1 MSHGSRADYP
11 GRVPESHRT
20 TGSEAGGHPRRTDEG
35 IGAGPDRTQAA
46 GGWNAIDRPGEVTS
60 RVSAGRAGAGRDDA
74 DFGPDRVEGATA
86 GWDGTADA
94 SGEAVSR
101 GDGKTVGGRHEGTTS
116 DGVGSGVA
124 AAVTGGATAVVFRG
138 AEAAAGSGDIAGS
151 GGEAVERGG
160 VAGARS
166 SMAARAGRV
175 WRRFTDWWPSGRL
188 RLGWHPLGDL
198 PFDYPPKVVLF
209 ADLALLVLGLVACLQ
224 RHEYFPTVLPLLA
237 VVLLFLSVPAYVLFG
252 IVPRPLALGVA
263 TMVAAA
269 LFFAQPVESDF
280 APFVLMVV
288 AAEIAAIAPKRMS
301 IPLAMLATVELIAF
315 AALSQVLWGNDYLR
329 TGVPMYALGILLGW
343 LVGVMLQY
351 QRLYLYQERENQNVR
366 AAQAAAAERNRIA
379 REVHDVI
386 AHSLTVTLL
395 HVTAA
400 RHALTT
406 DSDVEEAVD
415 ALADAERLGRQ
426 AMADIR
432 RTVGLLDS
440 GPATAGPEPGA
451 DDIAALI
458 DDFANAGLT
467 VRRRFTGDLDRI
479 SAAVGLA
486 LYRICQESLANI
498 AKHAPGA
505 AVEFA
510 LEVGARSAVVR
521 VRNPLPPG
529 TPVARIGHGT
539 GVTGM
544 RQRAEGLGGRIQIGP
559 EAGAWIV
566 RAEFPLHDRPQRGG
580 DPAPETREE
589 HCALMKSIGVPQLRR
604 PGLPG

>member
-1 MSHGSRADYP
+1 MYRTAGADYP
-11 GRVPESHRT
+11 GEVPESHLT
-20 TGSEAGGHPRRTDEG
+20 PGS
-35 IGAGPDRTQAA
+35 AA
-46 GGWNAIDRPGEVTS
+46 GDHPGRPG
-60 RVSAGRAGAGRDDA
+60 G
-74 DFGPDRVEGATA
+74 
-86 GWDGTADA
+86 
-94 SGEAVSR
+94 
-101 GDGKTVGGRHEGTTS
+101 
-116 DGVGSGVA
+116 GVA
-124 AAVTGGATAVVFRG
+124 AVTV
-138 AEAAAGSGDIAGS
+138 
-151 GGEAVERGG
+151 
-160 VAGARS
+160 
-166 SMAARAGRV
+166 RAGLV
-175 WRRFTDWWPSGRL
+175 WRRFTNGRL

-198 PFDYPPKVVLF
+198 PFDYPPKVVLS

-252 IVPRPLALGVA
+252 IVPRPLVLGMA

-288 AAEIAAIAPKRMS
+288 AAEIAAIAPKRVS
-301 IPLAMLATVELIAF
+301 IPLALLATVELVAF
-315 AALSQVLWGNDYLR
+315 AVMSQALWGNDNLR

-400 RHALTT
+400 RHALST

-440 GPATAGPEPGA
+440 GRTTAGPEPGV
-451 DDIAALI
+451 DDISALI

-498 AKHAPGA
+498 AKHASGA

-521 VRNPLPPG
+521 VRNPLSPG
-529 TPVARIGHGT
+529 ARIGHGT
-539 GVTGM
+539 GVAGM
-544 RQRAEGLGGRIQIGP
+544 RQRAEGLGGRILVGP
-559 EAGAWIV
+559 EAGSWIV
-566 RAEFPLHDRPQRGG
+566 RAEFPLHDRPGQV
-580 DPAPETREE
+580 DESAPDTREE
-589 HCALMKSIGVPQLRR
+589 HCALMKSIGVPQVRR

>member
-1 MSHGSRADYP
+1 MNRWP
-11 GRVPESHRT
+11 GR
-20 TGSEAGGHPRRTDEG
+20 
-35 IGAGPDRTQAA
+35 
-46 GGWNAIDRPGEVTS
+46 
-60 RVSAGRAGAGRDDA
+60 
-74 DFGPDRVEGATA
+74 
-86 GWDGTADA
+86 
-94 SGEAVSR
+94 
-101 GDGKTVGGRHEGTTS
+101 
-116 DGVGSGVA
+116 
-124 AAVTGGATAVVFRG
+124 
-138 AEAAAGSGDIAGS
+138 
-151 GGEAVERGG
+151 
-160 VAGARS
+160 
-166 SMAARAGRV
+166 
-175 WRRFTDWWPSGRL
+175 RL
-188 RLGWHPLGDL
+188 RLTWHRLGDL

-209 ADLALLVLGLVACLQ
+209 ADLALLIIGLVACLQ

-252 IVPRPLALGVA
+252 IVPRPLGLGVA
-263 TMVAAA
+263 TMIAAA
-269 LFFAQPVESDF
+269 LFLAQPVESDF

-288 AAEIAAIAPKRMS
+288 AAETAAIAPKRVS
-301 IPLAMLATVELIAF
+301 IPLALLASLELVVF
-315 AALSQVLWGNDYLR
+315 AALGQALWGNDSLR
-329 TGVPMYALGILLGW
+329 VGVPMYALGILLGW

-366 AAQAAAAERNRIA
+366 AAQAASAERNRIA

-432 RTVGLLDS
+432 RTVGLLDN
-440 GPATAGPEPGA
+440 GPAAAGPEPGA
-451 DDIAALI
+451 DDISALI
-458 DDFANAGLT
+458 DDFANAGVT
-467 VRRRFTGDLDRI
+467 VRRRVTGDPGRI

-505 AVEFA
+505 VVEFA
-510 LEVGARSAVVR
+510 LEVGARSVVVR

-529 TPVARIGHGT
+529 APVPRIGHGT
-539 GVTGM
+539 GVAGM

-559 EAGAWIV
+559 ESGAWIV
-566 RAEFPLHDRPQRGG
+566 RAEFPLHEAAEVGSATG
-580 DPAPETREE
+580 TTREE
-589 HCALMKSIGVPQLRR
+589 RCALMKSLGVPPPLRR
-604 PGLPG
+604 PGLSG

>member
-1 MSHGSRADYP
+1 M
-11 GRVPESHRT
+11 PESHLTSGTAVDHPTRRGT
-20 TGSEAGGHPRRTDEG
+20 ASEAEGDSAAVRAGGGTEREAGDDSA
-35 IGAGPDRTQAA
+35 AGPDATA
-46 GGWNAIDRPGEVTS
+46 GSREPTGVGGMWRRVTS
-60 RVSAGRAGAGRDDA
+60 R
-74 DFGPDRVEGATA
+74 
-86 GWDGTADA
+86 
-94 SGEAVSR
+94 
-101 GDGKTVGGRHEGTTS
+101 
-116 DGVGSGVA
+116 
-124 AAVTGGATAVVFRG
+124 
-138 AEAAAGSGDIAGS
+138 
-151 GGEAVERGG
+151 
-160 VAGARS
+160 
-166 SMAARAGRV
+166 
-175 WRRFTDWWPSGRL
+175 WPHGRL
-188 RLGWHPLGDL
+188 RPGWHSLGDL

-209 ADLALLVLGLVACLQ
+209 ADLALLVLGLTACLQ

-237 VVLLFLSVPAYVLFG
+237 VVLLFLSVPVYVLFG
-252 IVPRPLALGVA
+252 IVPRPLVLGLA
-263 TMVAAA
+263 TMAAAA

-288 AAEIAAIAPKRMS
+288 AAEIAAIAPKRVS
-301 IPLAMLATVELIAF
+301 IPLAVLATVELIAF
-315 AALSQVLWGNDYLR
+315 AALSQALWGNDTLR

-440 GPATAGPEPGA
+440 GPAAVGPEPGA
-451 DDIAALI
+451 DDIPALL
-458 DDFANAGLT
+458 DDFVNAGLT
-467 VRRRFTGDLDRI
+467 VRRRCTGDLSRV

-510 LEVGARSAVVR
+510 VEVGARSVVVR
-521 VRNPLPPG
+521 VRNTLPPG
-529 TPVARIGHGT
+529 AGAPAERGT
-539 GVTGM
+539 GVAGM

-559 EAGAWIV
+559 DAGWWVV
-566 RAEFPLHDRPQRGG
+566 RAEFALHDRPEAADGSAAEVRG
-580 DPAPETREE
+580 E
-589 HCALMKSIGVPQLRR
+589 HCPLVKSFGVAPLRR
-604 PGLPG
+604 QLLPGSPSTPGPAA

>member
-1 MSHGSRADYP
+1 M
-11 GRVPESHRT
+11 PESHLT
-20 TGSEAGGHPRRTDEG
+20 STAGDNPRRTSEG
-35 IGAGPDRTQAA
+35 VA
-46 GGWNAIDRPGEVTS
+46 
-60 RVSAGRAGAGRDDA
+60 AGAGDQLAA
-74 DFGPDRVEGATA
+74 DRTRVA
-86 GWDGTADA
+86 GVVTEVGT
-94 SGEAVSR
+94 
-101 GDGKTVGGRHEGTTS
+101 
-116 DGVGSGVA
+116 
-124 AAVTGGATAVVFRG
+124 
-138 AEAAAGSGDIAGS
+138 
-151 GGEAVERGG
+151 RGG
-160 VAGARS
+160 VGAGRS
-166 SMAARAGRV
+166 PAVRAGRV
-175 WRRFTDWWPSGRL
+175 WRRFTAWWPSGRL

-209 ADLALLVLGLVACLQ
+209 ADLALLVLGFVACLQ

-269 LFFAQPVESDF
+269 LFFAQPVDADF

-288 AAEIAAIAPKRMS
+288 AAEIAAIAPKRVS
-301 IPLAMLATVELIAF
+301 IPLALLATLELVAF
-315 AALSQVLWGNDYLR
+315 AALSQELWGNDSLR
-329 TGVPMYALGILLGW
+329 IGVPMYALGILLGW

-440 GPATAGPEPGA
+440 GRTAAGPEPGA
-451 DDIAALI
+451 DDIPALI
-458 DDFANAGLT
+458 DDFANAGLI
-467 VRRRFTGDLDRI
+467 VRRRVTGDLDRI

-486 LYRICQESLANI
+486 IYRICQESLANI

-510 LEVGARSAVVR
+510 LDIGARSAVVR

-529 TPVARIGHGT
+529 APVGRIGHGT
-539 GVTGM
+539 GVAGM
-544 RQRAEGLGGRIQIGP
+544 RQRAEGLGGRILIGP
-559 EAGAWIV
+559 EAGTWIV
-566 RAEFPLHDRPQRGG
+566 RAEFPLHDRPEQV
-580 DPAPETREE
+580 DEPAPDAREE